1 MLELNNT
8 SVFISCCAYKRSAV
22 YITFPLPSL
31 DNINNNNNNAC
42 PTLKINYRSSFT
54 GFLTCLPLQVVYRV
68 KPLVA
73 ATSGEGGI
81 FLAGLFL
88 VTDWSDW

>member
-1 MLELNNT
+1 MVTERKQKVFAQLTVSVIATFSTLNQ
-8 SVFISCCAYKRSAV
+8 
-22 YITFPLPSL
+22 
-31 DNINNNNNNAC
+31 
-42 PTLKINYRSSFT
+42 INYRSSFT
-54 GFLTCLPLQVVYRV
+54 GFLTCLPLRVVYRV
-68 KPLVA
+68 EPPVA

>member
-1 MLELNNT
+1 M
-8 SVFISCCAYKRSAV
+8 
-22 YITFPLPSL
+22 PL
-31 DNINNNNNNAC
+31 
-42 PTLKINYRSSFT
+42 R
-54 GFLTCLPLQVVYRV
+54 VVYRV
-68 KPLVA
+68 ESVVA

>member
-1 MLELNNT
+1 MVTERKQKVFAKLT
-8 SVFISCCAYKRSAV
+8 VSVIA
-22 YITFPLPSL
+22 TFSTPW
-31 DNINNNNNNAC
+31 
-42 PTLKINYRSSFT
+42 PTLKINYRS
-54 GFLTCLPLQVVYRV
+54 G
-68 KPLVA
+68 LVA